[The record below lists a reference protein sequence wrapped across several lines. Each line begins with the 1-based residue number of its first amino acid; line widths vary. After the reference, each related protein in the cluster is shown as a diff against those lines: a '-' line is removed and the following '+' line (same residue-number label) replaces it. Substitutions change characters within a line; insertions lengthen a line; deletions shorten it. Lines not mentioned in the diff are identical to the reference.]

1 MCKPKMNEPITIME
15 LNDVNVEQKLCIDS
29 TDLDLLKAA
38 GFEDESWEDDECPSF
53 HRNSKY
59 DKEKFYAMY
68 VCTHSK
74 NATNKKIAVVFSWEE
89 DVLNEDGGEYFLD
102 IQEAIIACAR
112 HEEKTNKSAEK
123 KTKNLRKYHK
133 LLHELS
139 DNHTEIFLNLQKLHS
154 VWCDIHGLEQMSAN
168 EMRSENEH
176 QRKWLSKFSDAW
188 EGMDD
193 IGYLHD
199 YAYNNAGEEL

>member
-59 DKEKFYAMY
+59 DEEKSYAMY
-68 VCTHSK
+68 ICTHSK
-74 NATNKKIAVVFSWEE
+74 NATVKKIAVVFNWKE

-102 IQEAIIACAR
+102 IKEAIIACAK
-112 HEEKTNKSAEK
+112 HDEEKNKKEIPHYPTAQD
-123 KTKNLRKYHK
+123 
-133 LLHELS
+133 LL
-139 DNHTEIFLNLQKLHS
+139 
-154 VWCDIHGLEQMSAN
+154 
-168 EMRSENEH
+168 
-176 QRKWLSKFSDAW
+176 
-188 EGMDD
+188 
-193 IGYLHD
+193 
-199 YAYNNAGEEL
+199 EELIGSVEKLVESTKKGIK